1 MPTAHGPPHRRKRCC
16 ALASFAVSATRLV
29 VDRSASFPKIEQ
41 RDAEFASFV
50 RKIVGNARSWEYD
63 DPDRQDVEELV
74 IALEWR
80 GFGVAGAGWFVSDLY
95 DVASVGTTG
104 REAIRPPWGG
114 GVPTQTCW
122 GVVAGTRQR

>member
-80 GFGVAGAGWFVSDLY
+80 GFGVAGSVWFGRDLVVREGLGWGKRWLVCLDL
-95 DVASVGTTG
+95 
-104 REAIRPPWGG
+104 GG
-114 GVPTQTCW
+114 W
-122 GVVAGTRQR
+122 RMN